1 MAKVYRFTP
10 ARRAALRR
18 AQLISARKRKG
29 SGRARKVASHV
40 QRNKGKYTA
49 IGGAAVAVGAAVTYD
64 QVKNVRLYHNT
75 DARHIPKIKRQ
86 GLQGIKP
93 GSYSHRNMKE
103 PVGMVFVSKGRNK
116 TKMFGT
122 HQVKIK
128 MNRKEFN
135 KYAKRDYNMP
145 KSTRPYMI
153 HEGFLEGQ
161 KTTIKR
167 NGPIGRAS
175 YYRIF
180 PDGTKDSYTRG
191 KNTPEAKA
199 KRKSHQAELAGKK
212 ARAKKLAGAQKR
224 QAKATKSKRTA
235 SKRRKSSKK

>member
-1 MAKVYRFTP
+1 M
-10 ARRAALRR
+10 
-18 AQLISARKRKG
+18 ISARKRKG
-29 SGRARKVASHV
+29 SGRAKKVASHV
-40 QRNKGKYTA
+40 RRNKGKYTA
-49 IGGAAVAVGAAVTYD
+49 IGGAVAIGASVVAYD

-75 DARHIPKIKRQ
+75 DARHVAKIKRN
-86 GLQGIKP
+86 GLQGVKP
-93 GSYSHRNMKE
+93 GSYSHRVMKE
-103 PVGMVFVSKGRNK
+103 PVGMVFVAKGRNK

-135 KYAKRDYNMP
+135 QYAKRDYNMP

-175 YYRIF
+175 YYRLF

-212 ARAKKLAGAQKR
+212 ARAKKLAGEQKR
-224 QAKATKSKRTA
+224 QAKAAKTKRTT
-235 SKRRKSSKK
+235 SKRRKSGKK